1 MSYGGDNRGPLLN
14 VIDWVFNSV
23 ALVTVILRLVS
34 HVIIARSKNIDDG
47 FITLAM
53 LVNIIRAILISI
65 NVSYG
70 YGKHIETFT
79 YGQAVRIGRLAKIV
93 QAIGV
98 WTFALP
104 KLAVVALLVQLF
116 ATSRR
121 TTIILY
127 SSTGLLLV
135 ISFILT
141 ILTFQQCHPIAANWN
156 PALLETVVGAH
167 CWDPN
172 LFVNIGYLAC
182 YSIVLDFAYALYPI
196 FCVSKLQ
203 MSFERKVVVSLSL
216 SLGVIAGATTIYKM
230 TLIKEIADN
239 QDPTWS
245 TTPLEVWNAVE
256 GSTLIMAASVP
267 LTRPVLRLM
276 HEGFLSLPSR
286 FSDIA
291 SKATS
296 RRGGGSS
303 TRSKRSWTDES
314 DCNEGQTN
322 RNKYEVHAIHYGARS
337 HFSNQHVLPSKPHAE
352 GDEFVL
358 LESQGS
364 SRASQHAGTFPGEV
378 FP

>member
-1 MSYGGDNRGPLLN
+1 M
-14 VIDWVFNSV
+14 
-23 ALVTVILRLVS
+23 TVL
-34 HVIIARSKNIDDG
+34 K
-47 FITLAM
+47 

-182 YSIVLDFAYALYPI
+182 EEEFRLLSIDLLLTSMLGYSIVLDFAYALYPI

-216 SLGVIAGATTIYKM
+216 SLGVM
-230 TLIKEIADN
+230 
-239 QDPTWS
+239 
-245 TTPLEVWNAVE
+245 
-256 GSTLIMAASVP
+256 
-267 LTRPVLRLM
+267 
-276 HEGFLSLPSR
+276 
-286 FSDIA
+286 
-291 SKATS
+291 
-296 RRGGGSS
+296 
-303 TRSKRSWTDES
+303 
-314 DCNEGQTN
+314 
-322 RNKYEVHAIHYGARS
+322 
-337 HFSNQHVLPSKPHAE
+337 
-352 GDEFVL
+352 
-358 LESQGS
+358 
-364 SRASQHAGTFPGEV
+364 
-378 FP
+378 